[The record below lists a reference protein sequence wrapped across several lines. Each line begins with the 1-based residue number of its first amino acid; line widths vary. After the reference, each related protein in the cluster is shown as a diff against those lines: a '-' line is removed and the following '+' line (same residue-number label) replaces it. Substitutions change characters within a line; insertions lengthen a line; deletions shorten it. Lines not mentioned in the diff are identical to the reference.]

1 MRNYKT
7 KGGSFLNIIICDD
20 IKRDRVRLKR
30 LLQQYEINHNI
41 KFVITEFHSGEE
53 LCTTLS
59 CVQNSQII
67 FLDINMAEMDGLKT
81 AVQIKKQNPQIH
93 IVLVTAF
100 LNYAL
105 DGYKVKASRFL
116 LKDDLE
122 KTITECMD
130 DLLAEIYRNKRTLVF
145 SFVEGEKKLRIE
157 DIIYIETYKHKN
169 FFHTKTGVFSIYQ
182 KLDEIEMNLKEFGFL
197 RIHKSFLVNM
207 RHIQKIS
214 SYIMTLKDG
223 RELSVPK
230 ARYPFV
236 KQQYA
241 LFKGAE

>member
-1 MRNYKT
+1 MRKYKME
-7 KGGSFLNIIICDD
+7 GGSIVNIIICDD
-20 IKRDRVRLKR
+20 NEKDRARLKR
-30 LLQQYEINHNI
+30 LLQQYESNHNL
-41 KFVITEFHSGEE
+41 KFIITEFSSGEE

-59 CVQNSQII
+59 CVQNSQIV
-67 FLDINMAEMDGLKT
+67 FLDVNMAEMDGLKA
-81 AVQIKKQNPQIH
+81 AVQIKNQNPQIH

-100 LNYAL
+100 LNYAV

-130 DLLAEIYRNKRTLVF
+130 DLLADIYRNNLKLIF

-157 DIIYIETYKHKN
+157 DIIYIETFKHKN
-169 FFHTKTGVFSIYQ
+169 FFYTKTGVFSIYQ
-182 KLDEIEMNLKEFGFL
+182 KLDEIEMQLREFGFV

-207 RHIQKIS
+207 RYIKKIS
-214 SYIMTLKDG
+214 GYILTLKDG